1 MASMAGL
8 ENLRGFSSTLEMGE
22 DLGAEG
28 GGGLAAGLGGG
39 RGS

>member
-8 ENLRGFSSTLEMGE
+8 ENLRGFSSMLEMGE
-22 DLGAEG
+22 DLGTA
-28 GGGLAAGLGGG
+28 GGGLATGLGGG